1 MELQF
6 IKARD
11 LPDAWFQCV
20 YEILDHGQEYKID
33 RGSCAGQKR
42 LEFDYLTVHIKY
54 PRDPSFDP
62 GHPSDARHPQSGG

>member
-20 YEILDHGQEYKID
+20 YEILDHGQEYVSTGAVVPVRNGWNLI
-33 RGSCAGQKR
+33 
-42 LEFDYLTVHIKY
+42 I
-54 PRDPSFDP
+54 
-62 GHPSDARHPQSGG
+62 